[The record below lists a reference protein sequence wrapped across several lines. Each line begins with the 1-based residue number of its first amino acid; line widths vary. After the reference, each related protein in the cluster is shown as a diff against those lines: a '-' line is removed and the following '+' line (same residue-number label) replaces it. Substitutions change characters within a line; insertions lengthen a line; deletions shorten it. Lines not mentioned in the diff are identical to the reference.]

1 MRGTGQSAFTHA
13 KLHIKAR
20 KTLGEAPKTAAEG
33 KSLNPGWEFKVESRL
48 ILAESGYFWLR
59 DTNIHQIFSSFLIT
73 DKEDKSPKTSR
84 MLVASDNGSLPF

>member
-33 KSLNPGWEFKVESRL
+33 KSLKLVKELLLNLRL
-48 ILAESGYFWLR
+48 IFTVERDVATYLADGEVGSG
-59 DTNIHQIFSSFLIT
+59 
-73 DKEDKSPKTSR
+73 
-84 MLVASDNGSLPF
+84 

>member
-33 KSLNPGWEFKVESRL
+33 KSLKLVKEFLLNMRLFFAVERNVAAL
-48 ILAESGYFWLR
+48 VI
-59 DTNIHQIFSSFLIT
+59 DHSSL
-73 DKEDKSPKTSR
+73 SMRVMNS
-84 MLVASDNGSLPF
+84 SNS

>member
-33 KSLNPGWEFKVESRL
+33 ETLKLVKELLLNLRL
-48 ILAESGYFWLR
+48 IFTVER
-59 DTNIHQIFSSFLIT
+59 DVAVLVIGHSSL
-73 DKEDKSPKTSR
+73 SMRVMNS
-84 MLVASDNGSLPF
+84 SNS

>member
-33 KSLNPGWEFKVESRL
+33 KSLKLVKEFSLNLRL
-48 ILAESGYFWLR
+48 IFTVERDVATYLADGEVGSG
-59 DTNIHQIFSSFLIT
+59 
-73 DKEDKSPKTSR
+73 
-84 MLVASDNGSLPF
+84 

>member
-33 KSLNPGWEFKVESRL
+33 KSLKLVKELLLKLRL
-48 ILAESGYFWLR
+48 IFTVERDVATYLADGEVGSG
-59 DTNIHQIFSSFLIT
+59 
-73 DKEDKSPKTSR
+73 
-84 MLVASDNGSLPF
+84 